1 MQLSYKLSVLFFL
14 LSLLS
19 GCEGKMYME
28 NSAEEIQEIFTEP
41 SNLVNIELLND
52 DDEKFSGNGAI
63 INTLDVSEAKT
74 PT

>member
-1 MQLSYKLSVLFFL
+1 
-14 LSLLS
+14 
-19 GCEGKMYME
+19 MYME